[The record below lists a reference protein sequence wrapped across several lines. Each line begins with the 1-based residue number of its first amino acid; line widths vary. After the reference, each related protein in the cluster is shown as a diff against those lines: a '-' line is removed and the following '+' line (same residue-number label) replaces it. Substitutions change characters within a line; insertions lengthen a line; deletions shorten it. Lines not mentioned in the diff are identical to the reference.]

1 MLNSLS
7 YQGRLVK
14 DVELKKTSS
23 DIPYCEITIAWSEKY
38 KESETKCFL
47 RCKAW
52 RSTAEMLSKFFHKGK
67 EIAINGHLV
76 TEEWEKDGQKQSR
89 TICQI
94 DKVHFCGS
102 KSDSNGS
109 AAPDTSKADDGFMS
123 VPEEIDAELA
133 QLPFN

>member
-52 RSTAEMLSKFFHKGK
+52 RSTAEMLSKYFQKGK

-89 TICQI
+89 TLCQI

-109 AAPDTSKADDGFMS
+109 TAPDTSKADDGFMS
-123 VPEEIDAELA
+123 VPEEIDAEL
-133 QLPFN
+133 PFN

>member
-1 MLNSLS
+1 MLNSVN
-7 YQGRLVK
+7 YQGRLTR
-14 DVELKKTSS
+14 DVELKRTSS
-23 DIPYCEITIAWSEKY
+23 DIAYAEITIAWSEKY
-38 KESETKCFL
+38 KDSETKCFL

-52 RSTAEMLSKFFHKGK
+52 RSTAETLSKYFCKGK
-67 EIAINGHLV
+67 EIVISGHLV

-102 KSDSNGS
+102 KSSSGS
-109 AAPDTSKADDGFMS
+109 GDTAKGDDGFMS
-123 VPEEIDAELA
+123 VPEEIDS